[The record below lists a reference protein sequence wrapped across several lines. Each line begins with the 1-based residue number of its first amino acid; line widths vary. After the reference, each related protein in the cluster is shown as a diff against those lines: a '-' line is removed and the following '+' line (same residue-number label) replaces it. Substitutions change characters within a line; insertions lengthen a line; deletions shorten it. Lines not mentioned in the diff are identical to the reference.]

1 MGTTKKKSANAEQ
14 PGRFAYEG
22 LERVLH
28 EKARLGIMT
37 SLVTRP
43 EGLLFGD
50 LKRLCALT
58 DGNLSRHLEVL
69 REAGLVEVWK
79 GFENR
84 RPQTLCRLSAEGR
97 ERFVAYLE
105 QLEQVIRDAMPKAAR
120 RSERLPELPPGSNR
134 PSTVFSRRSSVGSR
148 GRQSA
153 VGQSQSTVTVGRRQS
168 HSHYL
173 EANPEPTRRFTSVG
187 VARGLQTPRRR
198 GSKAAPCNECEFR
211 D

>member
-1 MGTTKKKSANAEQ
+1 MAGKKKTDKDEDR
-14 PGRFAYEG
+14 GRFAYEG

-43 EGLLFGD
+43 EGLLFSE

-84 RPQTLCRLSAEGR
+84 RPQTLCRLSTDGR
-97 ERFVAYLE
+97 QRFLAYLE
-105 QLEQVIRDAMPKAAR
+105 QLEQVIRDAMPRAAK
-120 RSERLPELPPGSNR
+120 RSGRVPDLPKGWLP
-134 PSTVFSRRSSVGSR
+134 
-148 GRQSA
+148 A
-153 VGQSQSTVTVGRRQS
+153 
-168 HSHYL
+168 
-173 EANPEPTRRFTSVG
+173 
-187 VARGLQTPRRR
+187 
-198 GSKAAPCNECEFR
+198 
-211 D
+211 